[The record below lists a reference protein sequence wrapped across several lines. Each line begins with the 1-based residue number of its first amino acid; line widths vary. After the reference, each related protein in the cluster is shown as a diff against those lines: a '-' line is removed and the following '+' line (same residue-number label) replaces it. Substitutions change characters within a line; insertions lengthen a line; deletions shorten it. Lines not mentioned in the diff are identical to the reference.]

1 MQFRCHRLSTS
12 VCGQW
17 FLTPR
22 YHVWFPSLQRHCPP
36 SPVLLNHP
44 TPCTLS
50 AFLPLQLSGILPLQE
65 ENTGSPGLPCNH
77 NVKHAMVSNPEEVSI
92 ALPFTVMPMLT
103 STLLRMSSFSPRH
116 LRGSIPST
124 FRLTACLLAVLRLK
138 ADVTII
144 LPRTRYPVAGF
155 TFRNGIHTHLITRPC
170 PAAQVT

>member
-1 MQFRCHRLSTS
+1 VQFRCHRLSAS
-12 VCGQW
+12 VCGRC
-17 FLTPR
+17 FLTSR